1 VSRQNSIPKHSQN
14 LLFYWIKARSTGNA
28 MHPKVDAARECN
40 DLSCLILACIIK
52 KVAYEN
58 VAG

>member
-1 VSRQNSIPKHSQN
+1 
-14 LLFYWIKARSTGNA
+14 